1 MLFVALWKE
10 RVEVVQADFRKY
22 RSSDKFD
29 VIVSNPP
36 YFVDSLEC
44 PDRQR
49 TAARHNNSLSYEDL
63 LEGVSGLLTENG
75 FFTVVI
81 PADVAERVKKD
92 SFYKEIICSPSTECN
107 H

>member
-1 MLFVALWKE
+1 MKRLSGKPGKMLFVRPKE

-75 FFTVVI
+75 FLQW
-81 PADVAERVKKD
+81 
-92 SFYKEIICSPSTECN
+92 
-107 H
+107 